1 MLSALLAVFN
11 THSKLQSLPI
21 FGSLL
26 CGRARRECA
35 DVHKNPFAPTI
46 GLNPAKAALV
56 IPLNQ
61 TSLITHVLLLLSCH
75 VLATNTLVRSNLH
88 KRKLPADC
96 VMQAKYRLCVLYR
109 IHLHCSFG
117 LC

>member
-1 MLSALLAVFN
+1 MLSALLAIFN
-11 THSKLQSLPI
+11 THGELETLPI
-21 FGSLL
+21 FGPLL
-26 CGRARRECA
+26 CWRARRECA
-35 DVHKNPFAPTI
+35 DVHKNPFTPTI

-88 KRKLPADC
+88 KLKLPADC

-109 IHLHCSFG
+109 IHLHCSIG